1 MNFWFWIPVAVLVLL
16 LVVAYYK
23 RVKILKKIDQMPNSN
38 HLVVLSDTNFKRFV
52 KTGVVLVDFWAPWCM
67 PCKIQGP
74 IINQLADK
82 HHEIA
87 TIAKLNIDE
96 NQKTAAELGIRS
108 IPTIIIFKNGK
119 PAKKL
124 VGAKQLNVL
133 EKALKEVLQNQ

>member
-1 MNFWFWIPVAVLVLL
+1 MNFWFWIPVVVLVVLL
-16 LVVAYYK
+16 AIAYYK

-38 HLVVLSDTNFKRFV
+38 HLVVLSDASFK
-52 KTGVVLVDFWAPWCM
+52 KTIKAGVTLVDFWAPWCM

-74 IINQLADK
+74 IINELADK
-82 HHEIA
+82 HHEKA

-119 PAKKL
+119 PVKKL

-133 EKALKEVLQNQ
+133 EKALKEALQD

>member
-1 MNFWFWIPVAVLVLL
+1 MNFWFWIPVVMLVVLL
-16 LVVAYYK
+16 AVAYYK

-38 HLVVLSDTNFKRFV
+38 HLVVLSDASFNKTI
-52 KTGVVLVDFWAPWCM
+52 KTGVTLVDFWAPWCM

-74 IINQLADK
+74 IINELADK
-82 HHEIA
+82 LHEKA

-119 PAKKL
+119 PVKKL
-124 VGAKQLNVL
+124 IGAKQLNVL
-133 EKALKEVLQNQ
+133 EKAVKEALQD